1 VCEVGAIEE
10 LWRYPIKS
18 MLGQRVARA
27 AVTALGLPGD
37 RRLAL
42 VDRESGKIASAKAPR
57 LWRDLLQ
64 CAALLDDG
72 DTDDDRGG
80 SRDEAGAVRI
90 AVPGDKPL
98 WSTDADVDERLS
110 AFIGRP
116 VHLADTPPAEAT
128 LDRAK
133 PDEVLGQGVDAE
145 VAADNMQ
152 IGGGS
157 PGGTFVDFA
166 PLHLITT
173 STLKRIAELSP
184 RGEIEQQRYRPN
196 LVIRTSEH
204 GFVENDWYGR
214 EVRIGAQLRIKVI
227 AATPRCAVPTLGHG
241 ALPRDVT
248 ALRTLAEHNRVVPL
262 AGMDPEPCA
271 GVYAQVVAP
280 GSISLGDRVL
290 VSVDRVD

>member
-1 VCEVGAIEE
+1 MCEVGAIEE

-42 VDRESGKIASAKAPR
+42 IDRESGKIASAKAPR

-64 CAALLDDG
+64 CAASLEG
-72 DTDDDRGG
+72 ETGARGENPD
-80 SRDEAGAVRI
+80 SAGTVRI
-90 AVPGDKPL
+90 TLPGDKPL

-116 VHLADTPPAEAT
+116 VHLADTPPPDAN

-133 PDEVLGQGVDAE
+133 PDEVLGQGVEAE
-145 VAADNMQ
+145 VAAVNMQ
-152 IGGGS
+152 IGAGS
-157 PGGTFVDFA
+157 PAGTFVDFA

-173 STLKRIAELSP
+173 STLRRIAELSP

-196 LVIRTSEH
+196 LVIRTAEH

-214 EVRIGAQLRIKVI
+214 EVHIGPDLRIKVI
-227 AATPRCAVPTLGHG
+227 AVTPRCAVPTLGHG
-241 ALPRDVT
+241 ALPRDT
-248 ALRTLAEHNRVVPL
+248 MALRTLAEHNRVPPL
-262 AGMDPEPCA
+262 TDVDPEPCA
-271 GVYAQVVAP
+271 GVYAQIMSP
-280 GSISLGDRVL
+280 GSIALGDRVL
-290 VSVDRVD
+290 VSVN

>member
-64 CAALLDDG
+64 CAASLDDG
-72 DTDDDRGG
+72 DSDDGQGG
-80 SRDEAGAVRI
+80 RADEAGAVRI

-133 PDEVLGQGVDAE
+133 PDEVLGQGVEAE

-152 IGGGS
+152 IGTGS

-214 EVRIGAQLRIKVI
+214 EVHIGPRLRIKVI

-241 ALPRDVT
+241 ALPRDVM

-262 AGMDPEPCA
+262 EGMGPEPCA
-271 GVYAQVVAP
+271 GVYAQVMAP
-280 GSISLGDRVL
+280 GSISLGDKVL